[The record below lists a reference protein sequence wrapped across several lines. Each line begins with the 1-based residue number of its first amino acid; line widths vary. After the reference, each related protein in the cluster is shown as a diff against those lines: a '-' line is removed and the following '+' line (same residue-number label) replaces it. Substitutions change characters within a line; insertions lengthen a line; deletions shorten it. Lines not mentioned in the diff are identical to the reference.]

1 MDQPNNT
8 ISYDT
13 YCVETD
19 DLDAIL
25 QEEHLYH
32 TSSKKNYKRKDCSKM
47 RRDIESG
54 LMLPFRTKRIEKIN
68 DNGELK
74 QIKAEIRRRAAN

>member
-1 MDQPNNT
+1 
-8 ISYDT
+8 
-13 YCVETD
+13 
-19 DLDAIL
+19 
-25 QEEHLYH
+25 
-32 TSSKKNYKRKDCSKM
+32 M